1 MPRARSAK
9 WCILI
14 SGGIASGKT
23 TVAEGLAEALGAQH
37 VRIREALIEVLDIRT
52 TDRRALQVD
61 GAALDRRTNGRWL
74 LEYLQH
80 HAERYDRV
88 VVDSVRTRRQT
99 VPVLEGLGVA
109 RLVYLDVTQ
118 TTREH
123 RFALAAAGDPVK
135 ASMDLS
141 TALRHSTEAEV
152 ERLRPLADLVLQSD
166 DLTATETVDE
176 IIRALRLEPE
186 IS

>member
-1 MPRARSAK
+1 M
-9 WCILI
+9 I

-23 TVAEGLAEALGAQH
+23 TVAEGLAEAFGAQH
-37 VRIREALIEVLDIRT
+37 VRVRQALIEVLDIRT
-52 TDRRALQVD
+52 ADRRALQVD

-99 VPVLEGLGVA
+99 VPVLEGFSDA
-109 RLVYLDVTQ
+109 RLVYLDVTKETQ
-118 TTREH
+118 AH
-123 RFALAAAGDPVK
+123 RFALAAVSDPVK
-135 ASMDLS
+135 ASMDLAK
-141 TALRHSTEAEV
+141 ALSHSTEAEV
-152 ERLRPLADLVLQSD
+152 ERLRPLADLVVQSD

-176 IIRALRLEPE
+176 IIRALRLKSD